1 MTEDDLHQRYVAAM
15 GLAEEAAALAS
26 SYFEDR
32 SSLGTRMK
40 GFQDFVTEAD
50 CAVEALLR
58 GRIAESFPSDG
69 FLGEEGGGAGA
80 DNLWIVDPIDGT
92 ANFARGE
99 PHWAVSIG
107 FVRQGVPEIG
117 VLVVPTLK
125 EIFAGRR
132 GQGATRNGAP
142 IRVSGIDDMRKADI
156 EIGWSP
162 RRLTSSYIG
171 LVAKVMDAGAASK
184 RSASGALGIA
194 WTACGRV
201 DGYLELHI
209 NCWDVA
215 AAIVLA
221 REAGAVVND
230 FFTGDWLTE
239 GNPILVSTPA
249 LAGRLADAMAL
260 DSSMLLRPDPH

>member
-1 MTEDDLHQRYVAAM
+1 MTEDDLQQRYIAAIA
-15 GLAEEAAALAS
+15 LADEAGALAS
-26 SYFEDR
+26 SYFKDHGH
-32 SSLGTRMK
+32 LGTRMK

-50 CAVEALLR
+50 SAVEALLR
-58 GRIAESFPSDG
+58 HRVAQSFPSDG
-69 FLGEEGGGAGA
+69 FFGEEGGGADA

-117 VLVVPTLK
+117 VVVMPTLK
-125 EIFAGRR
+125 EVFAGRR
-132 GQGATRNGAP
+132 GQGATRNGAL
-142 IRVSGIDDMRKADI
+142 IRVSGIDDMRIADV

-162 RRLTSSYIG
+162 RRSTASYVG
-171 LVAKVMDAGAASK
+171 LVAKVMNAGAAAK
-184 RSASGALGIA
+184 RSASGALGMA

-230 FFTGDWLTE
+230 FFTGNWLTE
-239 GNPILVSTPA
+239 GNPILVATPA
-249 LAGRLADAMAL
+249 LADRLADAMAL
-260 DSSMLLRPDPH
+260 DRRLLLRPGAN